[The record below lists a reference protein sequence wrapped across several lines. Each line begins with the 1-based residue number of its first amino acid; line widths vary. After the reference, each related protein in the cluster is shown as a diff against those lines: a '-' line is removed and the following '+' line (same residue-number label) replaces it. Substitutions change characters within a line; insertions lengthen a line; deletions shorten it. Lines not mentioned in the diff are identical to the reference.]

1 MAPAATR
8 IGPVTKLS
16 LGTSFACMDWRR
28 RPIIRRRKGIAMLRP
43 KNSGWSPLR
52 EAKRAGAVGKALLVW
67 LGTGS
72 IGIAIVAYL
81 LFAGMGC

>member
-1 MAPAATR
+1 
-8 IGPVTKLS
+8 
-16 LGTSFACMDWRR
+16 
-28 RPIIRRRKGIAMLRP
+28 MLRP
-43 KNSGWSPLR
+43 NVFEWSPLR
-52 EAKRAGAVGKALLVW
+52 HAKRAGAAGKALLVW